1 VNVKRKLPAMKRTKP
16 KPRVY
21 WAVERKPSVGPWEIE
36 WVLDTYLSFG
46 PHFGPLQ
53 ILTRID
59 AREAVKALRSEG
71 VRARVV
77 KVQVLEPRSRKKRS
91 SK

>member
-1 VNVKRKLPAMKRTKP
+1 
-16 KPRVY
+16 
-21 WAVERKPSVGPWEIE
+21 
-36 WVLDTYLSFG
+36 LSFG